1 MYTRMCF
8 VHYDG
13 RWQGPNLFDEEHR
26 HLYSIYTLTCREK
39 TYVGQTCCTKNR
51 FKKHRSKSST
61 ECRFIHNIIE
71 KYGWSSVTVSIIE
84 TELTKKEADDAE
96 EYYIYTFDTL
106 APNGYNLT
114 TGGSSTFMSEET
126 RKCWEE
132 AMEQLRNDPEYREK
146 HLEGIRKVNEDP
158 EFVEKRKDGTTKY
171 WEDEEN
177 RNKESDRRKQQWQD
191 EDYRK
196 KMIEAMNTDDVK
208 QKKSDITK
216 TLWQDE
222 KYVEKVKEKQ
232 AKAMLKLRKFTDEK
246 FLEANT
252 RLNGKIP
259 LLAAEFDVSITT
271 IKEHRKRLGLC
282 RPRKIPE
289 TSVKS

>member
-13 RWQGPNLFDEEHR
+13 RWQGPNLFDEEQR
-26 HLYSIYTLTCREK
+26 HLYSIYTLTCQGK

-61 ECRFIHNIIE
+61 ECRYIRAVID
-71 KYGWSSVTVSIIE
+71 KYGWSSVIVSIIE

-96 EYYIYTFDTL
+96 DYYIYTFDSL

-114 TGGSSTFMSEET
+114 TGGSSTVMSEET

-146 HLEGIRKVNEDP
+146 HLEGIRKNNEDP
-158 EFVEKRKDGTTKY
+158 EFIEKRKDGTTKY

-177 RNKESDRRKQQWQD
+177 RNKESDRRKILYKTKGGACLNT
-191 EDYRK
+191 E
-196 KMIEAMNTDDVK
+196 EAK
-208 QKKSDITK
+208 QKKSDKMKI
-216 TLWQDE
+216 LWQDA

-232 AKAMLKLRKFTDEK
+232 TEAMLKLRKFTDEE

-271 IKEHRKRLGLC
+271 IKEHRKRLGLS
-282 RPRKIPE
+282 RPWKSPE
-289 TSVKS
+289 TSVKL